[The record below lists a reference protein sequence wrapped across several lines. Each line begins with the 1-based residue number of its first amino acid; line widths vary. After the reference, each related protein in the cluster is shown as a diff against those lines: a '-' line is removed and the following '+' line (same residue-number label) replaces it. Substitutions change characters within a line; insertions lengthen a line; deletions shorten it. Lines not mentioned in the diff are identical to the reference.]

1 MKIVKKILL
10 SLVFFVLL
18 STILLW
24 VLTRT
29 ITPDTVKEYVSKQL
43 SIVTHQKSHIDGE
56 FTWQIFPKLGI
67 KVTKIHVGD
76 AREQADYTV
85 DIDNLLLNL
94 HLSPLLK
101 GTLVFDEMIV
111 DGFTI
116 SLNPNDQTNLSHANG
131 SISIP
136 SKQSDRPNTSSQ
148 QFAIDRLLFMHGRL
162 IINQP
167 SQKVTISNLQ
177 IEAQQLNLKKEFFP
191 LHIKADVEASSSNNH
206 AFKAAINYKGRI
218 GFIASTFTNPLKA
231 MQQTAFDGQLLIQNA
246 QLNQIKIEK
255 ISANVKT
262 RQGEL
267 VLNPLNLSLYSGQSI
282 GDLSYQFTTKK
293 LSFNQTATNLDAS
306 ELTNDIAGNPLV
318 KGSLDLSIHASTVAE
333 SNQWQTRL
341 QGLGNVTIKDG
352 LFYFIDFNQLVNETT
367 EKIHI
372 LLDKNKHDVDN
383 LLQLTQFQSTTG
395 KNVSTP
401 FQLLSMKYKIDHGL
415 AINNELLL
423 QTDKLQLKGMADV
436 SLINSDLNGHVVA
449 TFLQADPKI
458 DKIQQILGGGF
469 PFKVSGTYKRPL
481 VLPDTQ
487 VINPAIAQFLL
498 KKALDKPVKQLKQQ
512 LDNLLTTSENVVSE
526 TAE

>member
-1 MKIVKKILL
+1 M
-10 SLVFFVLL
+10 
-18 STILLW
+18 LLW

-56 FTWQIFPKLGI
+56 FTWQIFPRPGI
-67 KVTKIHVGD
+67 KVTKIHVGN
-76 AREQADYTV
+76 AREQSDYTV

-116 SLNPNDQTNLSHANG
+116 SLNPNYQTNLSHPNG

-162 IINQP
+162 MINQP
-167 SQKVTISNLQ
+167 SQKVTVSNLQ

-191 LHIKADVEASSSNNH
+191 LHIKANVEASLNNH

-218 GFIASTFTNPLKA
+218 GFIASTFSNPLKA
-231 MQQTAFDGQLLIQNA
+231 MQQTALDGQLLIQNA
-246 QLNQIKIEK
+246 QLNQLKIEK

-267 VLNPLNLSLYSGQSI
+267 VLNPLNLSLYRGQSI

-293 LSFNQTATNLDAS
+293 LNFNQTATNLDAS

-318 KGSLDLSIHASTVAE
+318 KGNLDLSIHASTVAE
-333 SNQWQTRL
+333 SNQWQNRL

-367 EKIHI
+367 EKIHL
-372 LLDKNKHDVDN
+372 LLDKNKHDVNN
-383 LLQLTQFQSTTG
+383 LLQLTQFPSTTG

-401 FQLLSMKYKIDHGL
+401 FQLLSMKYKVDHGQ

-423 QTDKLQLKGMADV
+423 QTDKLQLKGIAEV
-436 SLINSDLNGHVVA
+436 NLINTDLNGHVVA
-449 TFLQADPKI
+449 ILLQADPKI
-458 DKIQQILGGGF
+458 DNIQQMLGGGF

-487 VINPAIAQFLL
+487 IINPAITKFLL